1 MVKHEEWSAQTIS
14 KLRRLRRSKM
24 AFRPLA
30 ERYLTCGLVQDI
42 RHFSGSPA
50 PAKAGQG
57 SEVPKLYHI

>member
-1 MVKHEEWSAQTIS
+1 
-14 KLRRLRRSKM
+14 M